1 MHYSG
6 ENFRTHHIYLPIGA
20 TVTKALDDIW
30 HFVATGEIDLLL
42 NGNVSQNR
50 KHAIC

>member
-30 HFVATGEIDLLL
+30 HFAATGEIDLLL
-42 NGNVSQNR
+42 NGNVFQNR